1 MDLYPGVKAWTKPS
15 TMESELGII
24 HEIGCDSHQGESYRD
39 KGQDPALDHDVNT
52 PLRRDSG
59 RKTTH
64 NDEPVP

>member
-1 MDLYPGVKAWTKPS
+1 
-15 TMESELGII
+15 MESELGII